1 MTDAQYLR
9 AQIQEAIDL
18 AAKVQAQALAYRE
31 AIHELQQACL
41 LLDLGSSN
49 AFSRSIGRMVPMI
62 GHELGS
68 DAEITGQVKTELQV
82 WLPHV

>member
-1 MTDAQYLR
+1 MTDADYLR

-31 AIHELQQACL
+31 AIHELQQVCL
-41 LLDLGSSN
+41 LLDVNSDN
-49 AFSRSIGRMVPMI
+49 AFSRSIGRMVPLI
-62 GHELGS
+62 GQDLGA
-68 DAEITGQVKTELQV
+68 DTEITGQVKTELQA